1 MTTLMN
7 IRSLIKELE
16 RERELMHGIVL
27 KKKILIMNEKRGRIA
42 PFSSRGDLKV
52 LLDKVYIYS
61 VNWVEL

>member
-27 KKKILIMNEKRGRIA
+27 TKKILISNIKRERIA
-42 PFSSRGDLKV
+42 PFSSGGDLKV